1 MEPTPR
7 WHRETQER
15 YVQTS
20 LMSICNVLLLISN
33 SESTAFIGKNELPE
47 DTALPVHISISNTRL
62 HR

>member
-20 LMSICNVLLLISN
+20 LMSICSVLLLISN

-47 DTALPVHISISNTRL
+47 DTALPVHISISNTCL